1 MWSPNTTKNPT
12 RDIACTLDGD
22 GILVVKLSRPERLNA
37 FTVTMADELEAAF
50 RRASGDDA
58 VRAIVLAGEGRAFC
72 AGMDLGATLGNEG
85 QANVFGLDET
95 LQPTLADLRLDL
107 LARADAP
114 AIARGLRDT
123 GGRVTLAMYDCTK
136 PIVAA
141 IHGTAVGVGATMPLP
156 ADMRICAEGSRFG
169 FVFGNIGIVP
179 DACSSW
185 FLPRIVGLPRALQW
199 ALAGNLIDAPT
210 ALAAGLV
217 DRVVPA
223 ADLLAAAHAQALAF
237 SRNRSAVSAA
247 LTRQML
253 WKLAAA
259 PSPHEAHALESLA
272 IWHTSQGDGKEGV
285 RAFLDKRAPRFTSR
299 ASQMPDFY
307 PWW

>member
-1 MWSPNTTKNPT
+1 MWFTPTTTATTPT
-12 RDIACTLDGD
+12 RDIQCTLGEDGV
-22 GILVVKLSRPERLNA
+22 LVIKLSRPDRLNA

-50 RRASGDDA
+50 RRASADDA

-72 AGMDLGATLGNEG
+72 AGMDLGGEG

-95 LQPTLADLRLDL
+95 LQPTLTDLQQNGSDTTT
-107 LARADAP
+107 
-114 AIARGLRDT
+114 ARGLRDT
-123 GGRVTLAMYDCTK
+123 GGRVTLAMFDCAK
-136 PIVAA
+136 PVVAA
-141 IHGTAVGVGATMPLP
+141 IHGTAVGVGATMTLP

-210 ALAAGLV
+210 ALASGLV
-217 DRVVPA
+217 DKVVSA
-223 ADLLAAAHAQALAF
+223 ADLLATAHAQALAF
-237 SRNRSAVSAA
+237 SRNRSAVSTA

-259 PSPHEAHALESLA
+259 PSPYEAHAVESLG
-272 IWHTSQGDGKEGV
+272 IWHTSQSDGKEGV
-285 RAFLDKRAPRFTSR
+285 RAFLEKRAPQFSSR

>member
-1 MWSPNTTKNPT
+1 MWSTATTTTTTTT
-12 RDIACTLDGD
+12 RDIACTLDDD

-72 AGMDLGATLGNEG
+72 AGMDLGGEGNT
-85 QANVFGLDET
+85 NVFGLDET
-95 LQPTLADLRLDL
+95 LQPTLADLQE
-107 LARADAP
+107 RADDP
-114 AIARGLRDT
+114 AVARGLRDT

-136 PIVAA
+136 PVVAA

-210 ALAAGLV
+210 ALASGLV

-223 ADLLAAAHAQALAF
+223 AELLATAHAQALAF
-237 SRNRSAVSAA
+237 SRNRSAVSSA

-259 PSPHEAHALESLA
+259 PSPHEAHAVESLA

-285 RAFLDKRAPRFTSR
+285 RAFLEKRAPQFTSR

>member
-1 MWSPNTTKNPT
+1 MWSTATTTT
-12 RDIACTLDGD
+12 RDIACTLDDD

-50 RRASGDDA
+50 RRASSDDA

-72 AGMDLGATLGNEG
+72 AGMDLGGEG
-85 QANVFGLDET
+85 QSNVFGLDET
-95 LQPTLADLRLDL
+95 LQPTLADLRDDL
-107 LARADAP
+107 RLHADDP
-114 AIARGLRDT
+114 ATARGLRDT

-141 IHGTAVGVGATMPLP
+141 IHGTAVGVGATMTLP

-179 DACSSW
+179 DACASW

-223 ADLLAAAHAQALAF
+223 AELLAAAHAQALAF
-237 SRNRSAVSAA
+237 SRNRSAVSTA

-285 RAFLDKRAPRFTSR
+285 KAFLEKRAPQFTSR